1 MMIYEHCSDYI
12 LVDRVLQPD
21 DFVIKIVHPSRQL
34 LPEVEHMIEENWA
47 NTLASPLGNRFFD
60 GGLWRYVSHR
70 VHKNRI
76 ELVVE
81 PTSFKIYK
89 GTNIDRLELFQ
100 QYGESVMA
108 NPLIVNGMVRTI
120 DGNSLFA
127 RRSDKVAL
135 FQHQIHIIGGT
146 VPRKMDTLLGEDFF
160 QTMRE
165 ELFEEV
171 AICPDEI
178 DTLKCVGLRLNMPY
192 RNRAV
197 AFTVDVNVTAAELQ
211 ARVAIDAY
219 EHEELIFVSTDTAAL
234 TRFVQ
239 QHEKEIALP
248 ARCWIAWELSKY

>member
-1 MMIYEHCSDYI
+1 MIYEHCSDYI

-21 DFVIKIVHPSRQL
+21 DFVIKIVPQSRRA
-34 LPEVEHMIEENWA
+34 LPEIEHMIEENWA
-47 NTLASPLGNRFFD
+47 NTLASPLGGQFFD
-60 GGLWRYVSHR
+60 GGLWRYISHR
-70 VHKNRI
+70 VHVRHV

-81 PTSFKIYK
+81 PTRFKVYK
-89 GTNIDRLELFQ
+89 GTNIDHPELLEK
-100 QYGESVMA
+100 YGDFVMA
-108 NPLIVNGMVRTI
+108 NPLIVNGMVKTI
-120 DGNSLFA
+120 DGYFLFA

-135 FQHQIHIIGGT
+135 FQNQIHIIGGT

-192 RNRAV
+192 RNRVV

-211 ARVAIDAY
+211 GRVAIDAY
-219 EHEELIFVSTDTAAL
+219 EHEELMFVSTDTAAL